1 MTGSALLIISVIC
14 YCLATALVLI
24 FIRSASKQQAPATL
38 LNGACAVACIA
49 LIFHLSYAYST
60 SQLDGM
66 LNVSLS
72 SMLILVSAILSC
84 TYLLGIL
91 LMPIRRLGVLVYP
104 LIVFCLGAAYF
115 WQSSDSVRHV
125 NTELSIHILA
135 SLAAYSLLTIATI
148 QALLYVYQ
156 ERQIKSRTQPAML
169 MALPPLQTM
178 ETLLFRMLGV
188 GFVLLTLTLLSGAF
202 FSQQLFGHA
211 FEFKH
216 HTILAI
222 LGWGVFAVLLY
233 KRVKQGLRGSQAVIW
248 TVAGF
253 VLIQLG
259 YFGTK
264 LVDEILL

>member
-1 MTGSALLIISVIC
+1 MTGTALLIISVIS
-14 YCLATALVLI
+14 YCLATVLVFM
-24 FIRSASKQQAPATL
+24 FIRSVSKQQPPVIL
-38 LNGACAVACIA
+38 LNVASGAAFFA
-49 LIFHLSYAYST
+49 LICHVIYAYSN

-72 SMLILVSAILSC
+72 SMLILVSAILSFI
-84 TYLLGIL
+84 YLLGTL
-91 LMPIRRLGVLVYP
+91 FMTIRRLGVLVYP
-104 LIVFCLGAAYF
+104 LIIFCLAVSYF
-115 WQSSDSVRHV
+115 WQSSDSARHV
-125 NTELSIHILA
+125 NTELSIHILV

-156 ERQIKSRTQPAML
+156 ERQIKRRTQPAML

-178 ETLLFRMLGV
+178 EALLFRMLGV
-188 GFVLLTLTLLSGAF
+188 GFILLTLTLLSGAL
-202 FSQQLFGHA
+202 FSQQLFGYA

-222 LGWGVFAVLLY
+222 LGWAVFGSLLY
-233 KRVKQGLRGSQAVIW
+233 KRVNHGLRGSQAVIW